1 MKCNICTLDAGEEV
15 RWADVSE
22 WNSCSETLQPFSCQA
37 AAEGSRALA
46 IQSWPNIVKDELF
59 AAFTAVWFTP
69 SYSSSFF
76 FFYTAGSSFQPDPKE
91 ERRIFFWPHIS
102 HLPDYINVLPCLYWW
117 PAALLTSIY
126 WSVRLANETAN
137 TTQTNTPTT
146 RILLN
151 NTYECARRL
160 ARLHM
165 DTQLLFT
172 SSTCQIAQQL
182 AVCLRMNLNNFVK
195 F

>member
-1 MKCNICTLDAGEEV
+1 MGWCQRVEQLQRDIATLLLSSRSWRQQSPRHPILAKYCQGWIV
-15 RWADVSE
+15 CCLH
-22 WNSCSETLQPFSCQA
+22 CSLIHTF
-37 AAEGSRALA
+37 
-46 IQSWPNIVKDELF
+46 IF
-59 AAFTAVWFTP
+59 FF
-69 SYSSSFF
+69 FF